1 MKKGFRQETSWILY
15 DWANSVFSLVM
26 TTALFPIY
34 FKAAA
39 QSAGIA
45 GVSSTALW
53 GYANSLATLLISVMA
68 PILGAIAD
76 YKGFKKRFFTVFFLL
91 GTVFTALLAV
101 MPASQWQGLLI
112 GYMFALIGFAGA
124 NIFYDAFLVDVTSRE
139 RMSLVSTRGF
149 ALGYIGSTM
158 PFILCIALVLL
169 SEKRL
174 LPFSA
179 GSASR
184 LSFAV
189 TAIWWGLFTIPLL
202 KNVEQRFYI
211 ERSPRPIVSGFQR
224 LFHTVKTIH
233 HYRTVFLFLLA
244 YFFYIDGIDTIITM
258 SASYGTDLGIGAA
271 QLLIILFV
279 TQLVACPFSLL
290 YGKLAAVFQGKTM
303 LYAGIIVYIF
313 ICLYAFFLKTA
324 LDFWI
329 LAMLVATSQGGIQA
343 LSRSYF
349 ASIIPKESANEFFGF
364 YNIFGKFS
372 AIMGPVLVGVTA
384 QLTGKTNMGVFSLVL
399 LFIIGGLI
407 LKVVPVASI
416 PAKKADGP
424 EIGS

>member
-1 MKKGFRQETSWILY
+1 MKKGLRQETSWILY

-45 GVSSTALW
+45 GASSTALW

-101 MPASQWQGLLI
+101 MPASHWPVLLI
-112 GYMFALIGFAGA
+112 GYSFALIGFAGA

-149 ALGYIGSTM
+149 ALGYIGSTI
-158 PFILCIALVLL
+158 PFIFCIALILF
-169 SEKRL
+169 SEKGM
-174 LPFSA
+174 LPFST

-184 LSFAV
+184 LSFAL
-189 TAIWWGLFTIPLL
+189 TAVWWGLFTIPLL

-224 LFHTVKTIH
+224 LFHTVKTIR

-258 SASYGTDLGIGAA
+258 SASYGTDLGIGAG
-271 QLLIILFV
+271 QLLVILFV

-290 YGKLAAVFQGKTM
+290 YGKLAAIFQGKKM
-303 LYAGIIVYIF
+303 LYAGILVYIF

-329 LAMLVATSQGGIQA
+329 LAMLVATSQGGVQA

-372 AIMGPVLVGVTA
+372 AIIGPLLVGITA
-384 QLTGKTNMGVFSLVL
+384 QLTGKTNMGVFSLVV
-399 LFIIGGLI
+399 LFIIGGLL
-407 LKVVPVASI
+407 LKVVPEPSI
-416 PAKKADGP
+416 PNKKADGP
-424 EIGS
+424 EISS

>member
-1 MKKGFRQETSWILY
+1 MLY
-15 DWANSVFSLVM
+15 DWANSAFSLVI

-34 FKAAA
+34 FKTVA
-39 QSAGIA
+39 QSTGMGGA
-45 GVSSTALW
+45 SSTALW
-53 GYANSLATLLISVMA
+53 GYANSLATLLISVLA
-68 PILGAIAD
+68 PILGTLAD
-76 YKGFKKRFFTVFFLL
+76 YKGFKKRFFTVFFLF
-91 GTVFTALLAV
+91 GIVFTALLAI
-101 MPASQWQGLLI
+101 MPASQWPGLLI
-112 GYMFALIGFAGA
+112 CYMFALIGFAGG
-124 NIFYDAFLVDVTSRE
+124 NIFYDAFLADVTTRE
-139 RMSLVSTRGF
+139 QMNLVSTRGF
-149 ALGYIGSTM
+149 ALGYIGSTI
-158 PFILCIALVLL
+158 PFVLCIALVLL
-169 SEKRL
+169 SEKGMT
-174 LPFSA
+174 PFSA
-179 GSASR
+179 ASASR

-189 TAIWWGLFTIPLL
+189 TALWWGVFTIPLL

-211 ERSPRPIVSGFQR
+211 ERSPKLITAGFSR
-224 LFHTVKTIH
+224 LFHTVKTIR

-258 SASYGTDLGIGAA
+258 STSYGTDLGIGAA

-290 YGKLAAVFQGKTM
+290 YGKLSTIFRGKKM
-303 LYAGIIVYIF
+303 LYAGIIVYIG

-372 AIMGPVLVGVTA
+372 AIMGPLLVGITA

-407 LKVVPVASI
+407 LKIVPEA
-416 PAKKADGP
+416 PAAAKKANGP
-424 EIGS
+424 EISS